1 MLVPRRVI
9 PGLFL
14 IVTSPLAAQN
24 VAEVQVA
31 PPSVTIKVGERTGLL
46 ATAFDRVGNVIPTV
60 RFIWSS
66 NNVQVARVDNNGTV
80 TGVAG
85 GVAIIEAR
93 VGTRRGT
100 AAVQVTG
107 APAPAGPA
115 PAAPAQPPAGGAA
128 APAPA
133 PGATD
138 PLAGQPA
145 GSGPAAALR
154 IDPPAIYLLPS
165 ENTRVSPRALRA
177 DGGPAAP
184 IPVTWTSLTPQIA
197 SVDAHGTV
205 VALSPGQGTL
215 QATAAGGLTATAPVV
230 VQQADIAI
238 SETGPLLLAPG
249 ATDTLRAVV
258 PSQNRR
264 EISPLALSWTSSDT
278 TVARVTLTGLLTAV
292 GPGKATVSVSGLL
305 QSRSIEVTV
314 HKAVE
319 ILVARP
325 RPQNEVMLPLTATAR
340 FQAEALAADNT
351 PIPEAPLRWELS
363 DTAVASFDPATGAVT
378 GKAIGRTVLMVR
390 APGPGLVVTWTI
402 NVIAGAVRVTPARA
416 GLVPGRRVTLAAE
429 FVDDR
434 GTALGPARVQW
445 TTQDPAVATVGADG
459 AVTAT
464 GPGRTRVTAT
474 APGGKTVAAELFV
487 LGDVVVAKSE
497 GTRFGLYF
505 AQRDDIADL
514 RRIGTDTTSALDPTF
529 SPDGSRI
536 AFVSTR
542 DGNPELYLM
551 EADGSAPFRLT
562 NDPGVDGGPA
572 FGNERAVFFH
582 SDRVGK
588 RLQVFMMS
596 DSGQSVRQLT
606 TDSTNSHPAV
616 SPDGR
621 TVAFV
626 STRDR
631 NYDVWLMSPDGSN
644 QRQFTRSPQWNE
656 RYPQF
661 LRDGTLAYLVE
672 RREGNRTV
680 TQVMRAELATGQVTS
695 LSGTDLLINDF
706 AVSPAGDLLAL
717 VVPAPGQERRRT
729 PLYRV
734 VIVPVGGGAGT
745 PVEVPAGER
754 EQMLTPAFIP

>member
-1 MLVPRRVI
+1 MTVRRRLAT
-9 PGLFL
+9 GLFL
-14 IVTSPLAAQN
+14 IWSLPLAAQN

-31 PPSVTIKVGERTGLL
+31 PPSITIKVSERSGLQ

-66 NNVQVARVDNNGTV
+66 NNIQVARVDNNGTV
-80 TGVAG
+80 TGVGG

-107 APAPAGPA
+107 APAAPATPAPGAPA
-115 PAAPAQPPAGGAA
+115 PAAGAAGGAA
-128 APAPA
+128 VA
-133 PGATD
+133 GATD

-154 IDPPAIYLLPS
+154 IDPPTVYLLPS
-165 ENTRVSPRALRA
+165 ENTRVTPRALRA
-177 DGGPAAP
+177 DGGAAAAL
-184 IPVTWTSLTPQIA
+184 PVTWTSLTPQIA

-215 QATAAGGLTATAPVV
+215 QASAPGGLTATAPVV
-230 VQQADIAI
+230 VQQVDVGI
-238 SETGPLLLAPG
+238 SETGPLLLGPG
-249 ATDTLRAVV
+249 ATDTLRVVV

-264 EISPLALSWTSSDT
+264 EISPLALTWASSDT
-278 TVARVTLTGLLTAV
+278 TVARVTLTGVVTAV
-292 GPGKATVSVSGLL
+292 GPGRATVTVTGLL
-305 QSRSIEVTV
+305 QSRSIDVTV
-314 HKAVE
+314 HKPVE
-319 ILVARP
+319 VLVARP
-325 RPQNEVMLPLTATAR
+325 RPQVEVMLPLTSATR

-351 PIPEAPLRWELS
+351 PVPEAPLRWELS
-363 DTAVASFDPATGAVT
+363 DSAVASFDAATGTVT
-378 GKAIGRTVLMVR
+378 GKAIGRTVLSVR
-390 APGPGLVVTWTI
+390 APGQGLAVSWTI
-402 NVIAGAVRVTPARA
+402 NVIAGAVRLSPARV
-416 GLVPGRRVTLAAE
+416 GLVPGRRVTVNAE

-434 GTALGPARVQW
+434 GTALGAARVGW

-459 AVTAT
+459 AITAT
-464 GPGRTRVTAT
+464 GPGRTRVSAA
-474 APGGKTVAAELFV
+474 APGGKTAAVDVFV

-497 GTRFGLYF
+497 GNRYGLYF

-514 RRIGTDTTSALDPTF
+514 RRIGSDTATAFEPVF

-536 AFVSTR
+536 AFVSPR
-542 DGNPELYLM
+542 DGNPEIYVM
-551 EADGSAPFRLT
+551 DADGTGTVRVT
-562 NDPGVDGGPA
+562 NDPGVDGGPV
-572 FGNERAVFFH
+572 FGGERAIYFH

-588 RLQVFMMS
+588 KLQVFMMS
-596 DSGQSVRQLT
+596 DAGDSVRQLT
-606 TDSTNSHPAV
+606 TDSTNSHPTV

-631 NYDVWLMSPDGSN
+631 NYDIWLMNADGSN

-661 LRDGTLAYLVE
+661 MKDGTLAYLVE

-680 TQVMRAELATGQVTS
+680 TQVMRAELSTGQVTS
-695 LSGTDLLINDF
+695 LSGTDLPINDF

-717 VVPAPGQERRRT
+717 VVPAPGQERRRV

-745 PVEVPAGER
+745 PVELPVAER
-754 EQMLTPAFIP
+754 DQMLTPAFMP